1 MDTKKIQTP
10 KTPLIKST
18 VSFDLFIPRE
28 VEAKIRHLCSVVHDV
43 EWSGT
48 LFYKYSGSIDAGDFK
63 VTCVDLFVM
72 DIGSSAYTEF
82 KESVD
87 VISYRAEND
96 LLGDDIFEGL
106 IHSHNNMSTFFSGTD
121 CSTLSEEGTNTNHF
135 VSLIVNN
142 AGVYT
147 AAVTRRV
154 VTESIIEAT
163 IKTTS
168 SKYYDTYNGD
178 RIMLSQDDVKEETKQ
193 DIKSDSVVEYFELKI
208 TKEDVVS
215 PFQDID
221 ARLAEIKKS
230 KTRVVNTVKTY
241 SQGYKPSTPSY
252 NSYEGRSYYHGY
264 PYPSVFDD
272 DDLDDIRDPYN
283 IGGHVISSAS
293 GGSGSSFQE
302 GKEEKGK
309 KEKKKEVDEVPLCL
323 QEHFDE
329 DIIKRI
335 SLQLLTSSLIINA
348 DTVEPSDWVK
358 KMDAIYEKRFGYLD
372 IEAHPSANKITIQE
386 NNSRLKS
393 WLEGLIDFLVYTRD
407 EDLISRLNLIG
418 GTDDYEYDEIDTAE
432 VCAYDMHV
440 YLHSLPPSYVKD
452 VMLNIL
458 YTYLPDGVENY

>member
-1 MDTKKIQTP
+1 MDTKKIQTL

-87 VISYRAEND
+87 VISYRAEHD

-154 VTESIIEAT
+154 VTESIIEAI

-193 DIKSDSVVEYFELKI
+193 DVKSDSVVEYFELKV
-208 TKEDVVS
+208 TKEDAVS

-221 ARLAEIKKS
+221 ARLAEIRKNKA
-230 KTRVVNTVKTY
+230 RVVNTVRTY
-241 SQGYKPSTPSY
+241 SQGYKPYTPSY
-252 NSYEGRSYYHGY
+252 NTYGGRSTYNGY

-272 DDLDDIRDPYN
+272 DDLEPDIRDPYN
-283 IGGHVISSAS
+283 VRGHIVSSAS

-302 GKEEKGK
+302 K
-309 KEKKKEVDEVPLCL
+309 KEEVDEVPLCL
-323 QEHFDE
+323 QERFDE
-329 DIIKRI
+329 DIIKHI
-335 SLQLLTSSLIINA
+335 SLQLLTSSLIINS
-348 DTVEPSDWVK
+348 DTVSASDWVK
-358 KMDAIYEKRFGYLD
+358 RMDTIYEKRFGYLD
-372 IEAHPSANKITIQE
+372 IEAHPSADKNTVIE
-386 NNSRLKS
+386 NNSRLKT
-393 WLEGLIDFLVYTRD
+393 WLESLIDFLVYTRD
-407 EDLISRLNLIG
+407 EDLISRLNVIA
-418 GTDDYEYDEIDTAE
+418 GTEDYEYDETDTTE
-432 VCAYDMHV
+432 VCAYDMCG
-440 YLHSLPPSYVKD
+440 YLLSLPPSYVKD

-458 YTYLPDGVENY
+458 YTYIPDGVKVD